1 MSSSTPAPVQRRT
14 SRSPSLLLVPSDT
27 DDRAFPDSR
36 LIGQEYLDIPL
47 RATPR
52 HHNHHHHH
60 HHHRPSLDSTYSE
73 LSELSINS
81 AELRHDRLPLLP
93 HPAGNV
99 QHASSLSS
107 ALPCRRRRHGIRGY
121 LDAFWLRNK
130 GVVLVLLAMVFGS
143 GMNVA
148 TRLMETDGSHGKAMH
163 PFQVGAKIRGHPIL
177 SQTKLVARLFLKL
190 SESCRVD
197 SLRTHVYNRIPLP
210 PLRFLHPHP
219 SLPLRPLGSA
229 PPPHHPRRRR
239 LLRRLRPV
247 LVASI
252 SATS

>member
-1 MSSSTPAPVQRRT
+1 MSSSTPARVQRQT
-14 SRSPSLLLVPSDT
+14 SRSPSPLLVPSDKG
-27 DDRAFPDSR
+27 DRAFPDSR

-47 RATPR
+47 RTTP
-52 HHNHHHHH
+52 H
-60 HHHRPSLDSTYSE
+60 HHHRPSLDSTYSD
-73 LSELSINS
+73 LSELSANP

-93 HPAGNV
+93 QPAENV
-99 QHASSLSS
+99 QHATSLSWD
-107 ALPCRRRRHGIRGY
+107 LPRRRRGIRGY

-148 TRLMETDGSHGKAMH
+148 ARLMETDGSHGTAMH

-177 SQTKLVARLFLKL
+177 IQTKLVARLFLKL
-190 SESCRVD
+190 SESCCVD
-197 SLRTHVYNRIPLP
+197 SPRTHVYNRIPLP

-239 LLRRLRPV
+239 LLRRLRSV

-252 SATS
+252 SAAG